1 MNDATDVS
9 VVICT
14 RSRAASLARTLT
26 DLERQKLAGLV
37 MEVVVVDNG
46 SIDGT
51 AELLHLKQADLRL
64 VSLYEGIAGKSRSLN
79 LALSQVTG
87 DLILFTDDDV
97 KIGRDWVKN
106 YVRAADNFASCV
118 LFCGP
123 IIPEFPSGTP
133 RWLKEH
139 EWNSSFFGAF
149 NEGMLEGPLSDELM
163 PFGANV
169 AVRAKA
175 IAGMHFRV
183 DLGPSEMNGKLM
195 GEDIDFASQVRA
207 KWRDCVYV
215 PSAPVRHRIRPEQIT
230 PAWLYDR
237 AFVFGRSVIALKRP
251 VSIVTNFKP
260 NGFALTEAG
269 IHIEEVCLI
278 HYYYGQLSA
287 CSPANSEDVSKLR
300 QAIDALDAGRFQAL
314 LTPDAN
320 TVLCG
325 FSRTRGMAE
334 EACEVQL
341 DT

>member
-1 MNDATDVS
+1 VNDTTDVS

-14 RSRAASLARTLT
+14 RSRAPSLARTLT
-26 DLERQKLAGLV
+26 DLERQELAGLA

-46 SIDGT
+46 SVDGT

-87 DLILFTDDDV
+87 NLILFTDDDV

-106 YVRAADNFASCV
+106 YVRAAEKFASCA

-123 IIPEFPSGTP
+123 IIPEFPSETP
-133 RWLKEH
+133 PWLKEH
-139 EWNSSFFGAF
+139 QWNTSFFGVF
-149 NEGMLEGPLSDELM
+149 NEERLEGPLPDELM

-175 IAGMHFRV
+175 IAGMHFRL
-183 DLGPSEMNGKLM
+183 DLGPSEMNGKLL
-195 GEDIDFASQVRA
+195 GEDIDFARQVRA
-207 KWRDCVYV
+207 KWRDCVYI
-215 PSAPVRHRIRPEQIT
+215 PSAPVRHHIRPEQIA

-237 AFVFGRSVIALKRP
+237 AFVFGRSVMMLERP
-251 VSIVTNFKP
+251 VLIVTDFKP
-260 NGFALTEAG
+260 NDLALTEDG
-269 IHIEEVCLI
+269 IHIDEVCLL
-278 HYYYGQLSA
+278 HYYCGQLSA
-287 CSPANSEDVSKLR
+287 CSPANSADVSKLR
-300 QAIDALDAGRFQAL
+300 QAIDALDAGRFQAV

-325 FSRTRGMAE
+325 FSRTRRVAE
-334 EACEVQL
+334 ETSEVLL
-341 DT
+341 DS